1 VVIGNKNYSSWSLR
15 GWLAVRATG
24 QPFDEVLLPLDS
36 REYAE
41 QIGRWSPSGRVPA
54 LRHGEVTVWDSLAIC
69 EYLAETY
76 PEAGLWPADSSAR
89 AVARSAAA
97 EMHSGFQALRT
108 NMPMNIRADRPGQG
122 MAPGVKE
129 DIARIRAIWGDCRT
143 RYGTGGAFLFGS
155 YGAADIMFAPVVMR
169 FRTYGVTLDGDE
181 VAYAQA
187 MWDHPHVQEW
197 VAAARIEPYKMPKYE
212 LT

>member
-1 VVIGNKNYSSWSLR
+1 MSPLTVVIGNKNYSSWSLR

-36 REYAE
+36 REYAD
-41 QIGRWSPSGRVPA
+41 QIARWSPSGRVPA
-54 LRHGEVTVWDSLAIC
+54 LRHGEITVWDSLAIC

-129 DIARIRAIWGDCRT
+129 DIARIRAIWGDCRA
-143 RYGTGGAFLFGS
+143 RYGAGGDVTKSSFKPDSLGTAFDGCMQGVAKNWKLPET
-155 YGAADIMFAPVVMR
+155 AAGMSFQS
-169 FRTYGVTLDGDE
+169 TVTLS
-181 VAYAQA
+181 
-187 MWDHPHVQEW
+187 PS
-197 VAAARIEPYKMPKYE
+197 
-212 LT
+212 